1 MDKAG
6 RVLTLFCRLLNRER
20 LNMRN
25 VANEFGKTERSVAR
39 DFRTIRDVLSELHES
54 EKLVFD
60 RNDESYYLCRTATP
74 RCSHMDAMA
83 FLKVLCGS
91 RAFCQDEMHRL
102 ADVLRSFFP
111 DLSGREFYM
120 AVEDELNGYVEP
132 LHHKSLVKLHWDLTV
147 CVMNRNKLR
156 ISYCRHDGRRI
167 ERDVLPVQ
175 IVFSEFYFYLVAFL
189 YGESYDYPAF
199 FRLDRIEH
207 FEVLGKARR
216 TEKQATFRFGEMRPS
231 VQFMYA
237 GKLTE
242 ITFRCKT
249 YAMEAVLDRMADY
262 RVVRETADTMLVT
275 AKAFDEGF
283 LRWALMQGAA
293 VEIVSPKELREKMRE
308 KIEEMACL
316 YQADN
321 DDARASVEKLTQD
334 T

>member
-1 MDKAG
+1 MNEAG

-25 VANEFGKTERSVAR
+25 IANEFGKTERSVAR

-60 RNDESYYLCRTATP
+60 RNDESYYLCRSANP
-74 RCSHMDAMA
+74 GCNCMDAMA

-102 ADVLRSFFP
+102 VDVLRSSFP
-111 DLSGREFYM
+111 ELNGREFYM
-120 AVEDELNGYVEP
+120 AVKDELNGYVEP

-156 ISYCRHDGRRI
+156 IAYCRHDGRQV

-189 YGESYDYPAF
+189 YGETYDYPAF
-199 FRLDRIEH
+199 FRLDRIER

-216 TEKQATFRFGEMRPS
+216 TEKQANFHFGEMRPS

-237 GKLTE
+237 GRLTD

-293 VEIVSPKELREKMRE
+293 VEIVGPKELREKMRE
-308 KIEEMACL
+308 KIDEMACL
-316 YQADN
+316 YQAS
-321 DDARASVEKLTQD
+321 DDDTRAPVEKLTQD

>member
-25 VANEFGKTERSVAR
+25 VAIEFQKTERSVAR
-39 DFRTIRDVLSELHES
+39 DFKTIRDVLSELHES

-60 RNDESYYLCRTATP
+60 RNDASYYLSRSANP
-74 RCSHMDAMA
+74 SCSHMEAMA

-91 RAFCQDEMHRL
+91 RAFRQDEMHRL

-111 DLSGREFYM
+111 ESNGREFYM

-132 LHHKSLVKLHWDLTV
+132 IHHKSLVKLHWDLTA
-147 CVMNRNKLR
+147 CIMNRNKLR
-156 ISYCRHDGRRI
+156 ISYRRHDDVQV
-167 ERDVLPVQ
+167 EREILPVQ

-199 FRLDRIEH
+199 FRLDRIES
-207 FEVLGKARR
+207 FEVLGKGRR
-216 TEKQATFRFGEMRPS
+216 TEKQANFHFGDMRPS

-237 GKLTE
+237 GHLTE
-242 ITFRCKT
+242 ITFRCKKS
-249 YAMEAVLDRMADY
+249 AMEAVLDRMADY
-262 RVVRETADTMLVT
+262 RVVRENEDNVLVT

-283 LRWALMQGAA
+283 LRWALMQGGN
-293 VEIVSPKELREKMRE
+293 VEILSPKELREKIHSR
-308 KIEEMACL
+308 ISEMACL
-316 YQADN
+316 YQEDGGN
-321 DDARASVEKLTQD
+321 GGDAHAPV
-334 T
+334 